1 MNLKAVVT
9 SVLFLSAFYAQSQ
22 HGEINMA
29 MGLKELAEHDSSKKY
44 KNVADFFKK
53 GEFEG
58 HGRYFFMATD
68 NSKGLSDYYANAFG
82 MGIGYS
88 MPRFHGFSVSM
99 SGFFIYDLG
108 SSDLK
113 ANDPLTGQR
122 NRYEIGLFDVQNPN
136 NHHDLDRLED
146 LNINYK
152 YKGLDLKFGKQ
163 HINTVFINP
172 QDGRMRPTL
181 VEGLTASFSS
191 GKKLTLYSGLL
202 FGASPRSTVKWFQIG
217 ESVGIY
223 PEGLSADGTPAEYAE
238 QVKSKWLNYAGIE
251 YKPKENIRLFLWN
264 QVFDNVNNTFMF
276 QPEWTIKKGKSE
288 ILLASQFIRQ
298 QTIGEGGNSEV
309 SLRYAEVGS
318 YVNIFGGRFEF
329 RKSKSWSV
337 QLNYTNIGNT
347 GRFLMPREWGR
358 DPFFT
363 FMPRERN
370 EGYGDVKA
378 LNMIVTLQHKKL
390 PLSARL
396 GAGRYDLPDAKNAAL
411 NKYGFPSY
419 YHFISELRFK
429 PKGFT
434 EGLEFFFLMVNKIG
448 FGEAYD
454 NPRFVYNKV
463 DLSNFNLIVQ
473 YSF

>member
-1 MNLKAVVT
+1 MILR
-9 SVLFLSAFYAQSQ
+9 VLFFFLFVFSTFHAQSQ

-29 MGLKELAEHDSSKKY
+29 MGLKQVAEHDSSKKY

-68 NSKGLSDYYANAFG
+68 NSHGLGDSYANAFG

-99 SGFFIYDLG
+99 SGFFIYNLG
-108 SSDLK
+108 SSDL
-113 ANDPLTGQR
+113 AAAEPLTGQK
-122 NRYEIGLFDVQNPN
+122 NRYEIGLFDVQNPH

-146 LNINYK
+146 LNISYK
-152 YKGLDLKFGKQ
+152 YKGLQLKFGKQ

-181 VEGLTASFSS
+181 IEGLTASFNT
-191 GKKLTLYSGLL
+191 GPKITFYGGWI

-217 ESVGIY
+217 QSVGIY
-223 PEGLSADGTPAEYAE
+223 PEGLSADGAPAEYAE
-238 QVKSKWLNYAGIE
+238 QVRSNWLSYAGLE
-251 YKPKENIRLFLWN
+251 YKPKENVRLFLWD

-276 QPEWTIKKGKSE
+276 QPEWTINKGKSE

-298 QTIGEGGNSEV
+298 QTIGNGGNEQA
-309 SLRYAEVGS
+309 SLRYAEIGS
-318 YVNIFGGRFEF
+318 YVNIFGGRLEF
-329 RKSKSWSV
+329 RRKQSWSI

-378 LNMIVTLQHKKL
+378 LNMILSLQHKKL
-390 PLSARL
+390 PLTARL

-419 YHFISELRFK
+419 YHFITELRYK
-429 PKGFT
+429 PKGFI
-434 EGLEFFFLMVNKIG
+434 EGLEFFFLMINKIG
-448 FGEAYD
+448 FGKNYD
-454 NPRFVYNKV
+454 NLRFIHNKV
-463 DLSNFNLIVQ
+463 DLSNFNLIIQ